1 MHEREHQQD
10 ENETDCLKQLSV
22 DDAIEELIYF
32 LLQAGDHVCK
42 QAAYHLPP
50 QRDLTYVFDRNGGT
64 KQRSDMNRQLDSAV
78 ERGTLYPE

>member
-1 MHEREHQQD
+1 M
-10 ENETDCLKQLSV
+10 
-22 DDAIEELIYF
+22 DDAIEELTYF

-50 QRDLTYVFDRNGGT
+50 QRDLTYVFDHNGGI
-64 KQRSDMNRQLDSAV
+64 KQRSDMNRRLGSAV